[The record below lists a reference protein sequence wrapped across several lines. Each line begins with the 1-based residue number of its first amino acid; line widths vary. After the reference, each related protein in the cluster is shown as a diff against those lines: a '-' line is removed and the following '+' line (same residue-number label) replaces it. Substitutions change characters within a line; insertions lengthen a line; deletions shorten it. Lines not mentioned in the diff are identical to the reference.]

1 MNSIAAVLGRIKGDW
16 QKQFSDELILGLCRG
31 AQLKWRNRALPPLVT
46 VRLFLLQ
53 ILRGNVP
60 CDEMPHAAQMCFTGQ
75 AYCKARA
82 IAACHSRRAA
92 ADHGGVVG

>member
-1 MNSIAAVLGRIKGDW
+1 M
-16 QKQFSDELILGLCRG
+16 
-31 AQLKWRNRALPPLVT
+31 KWRERVLPPLVT

-60 CDEMPHAAQMCFTGQ
+60 CDEMSHAAQMCFTGQ

-82 IAACHSRRAA
+82 RLPRASLEGLLRITVESLGKSALHGSR
-92 ADHGGVVG
+92 